1 MMWMRHAA
9 RPRPS
14 WLRVAITALG
24 AAALLVGLLAMH
36 VVMSGGHAHS
46 VETASSS
53 GALTDH
59 DTHELDAMAT
69 APTLTALHAMAAL
82 PAAVLGAAADPCDG
96 TCPPAHTVIA
106 MTCIIALL
114 ISVLVL
120 VVAVIV
126 RRWVRLSHGIRSLAS
141 RVAGLAFPDPPSL
154 LVLSISRT

>member
-1 MMWMRHAA
+1 MMWMRHAT

-24 AAALLVGLLAMH
+24 AAALLVGLLATH
-36 VVMSGGHAHS
+36 VVISGGHSGHAHS
-46 VETASSS
+46 ADSSASSTVPT
-53 GALTDH
+53 ADH
-59 DTHELDAMAT
+59 TAHE
-69 APTLTALHAMAAL
+69 LHAMAAL
-82 PAAVLGAAADPCDG
+82 PAAMLGAAADPCDG